1 MKKLFFLIPT
11 LEGGG
16 AEKVLVDLVNKL
28 DKQKYD
34 ITIKTLLYGG
44 VNERRLNP
52 NVNYYSIIRFKNKF
66 VRKVLFYFIC
76 FIMPSNIAYKMIV
89 RRHYDIEISYLQGIT
104 TKIMAAVSNKKAK
117 KIAFIHTDLSSNY
130 SLSKVYKTYNDCLN
144 SYKHFDT
151 VVFVSDKAKQGFEK
165 LIGNLPSSLVLK
177 NVVDVKSII
186 NLSHEIVNEVK
197 KESFLFVSVGR
208 LSNEKGYDRLLDAAS
223 RLNEENFSFDI
234 WIIGEGNEREK
245 LEKLISIK
253 NLHNVK
259 LLGFKDNPYKYMK
272 KADMFICSS
281 RVEGYSTVVS
291 EALILGIPVLTTDCA
306 GMDEIL
312 ENGRYG
318 LVVENTT
325 DGILAGMKKILSDS
339 QVFKKYSDLAIKRS
353 NYFTM
358 EKSIKEYE
366 RLFDDKE
373 IRKYQNINE

>member
-11 LEGGG
+11 LDGGG
-16 AEKVLVDLVNKL
+16 AEKVLVDLVNNL
-28 DKQKYD
+28 DKDKYE
-34 ITIKTLLYGG
+34 ITVKTLLSGG
-44 VNERRLNP
+44 VHKKRLNL
-52 NVNYYSIIRFKNKF
+52 NLTYLSVINLKNILLRKIIFYILCF
-66 VRKVLFYFIC
+66 VF
-76 FIMPSNIAYKMIV
+76 PSKLTYKIIV
-89 RRHYDIEISYLQGIT
+89 KEKYDVEVSYLEGVT
-104 TKIMAAVSNKKAK
+104 TKILAASNDKAM
-117 KIAFIHTDLSSNY
+117 KIAFVHTDFSTNY
-130 SLSKVYKTYNDCLN
+130 SLSKVYKTYDDCLN
-144 SYKHFDT
+144 SYKKFNR
-151 VVFVSDKAKQGFEK
+151 VVFVSEKSKLGFEQI
-165 LIGNLPSSLVLK
+165 IGQLSSSLVLK
-177 NVVDVKSII
+177 NVVDVNSII
-186 NLSHEIVNEVK
+186 SLSNERITEVE

-312 ENGRYG
+312 ESGQYG
-318 LVVENTT
+318 LVVENSTE
-325 DGILAGMKKILSDS
+325 GLSVGMKKILSDS
-339 QVFKKYSDLAIKRS
+339 QAFKRYSDLAAERS

-358 EKSIKEYE
+358 EKNIEEYE
-366 RLFDDKE
+366 KLFDDKE
-373 IRKYQNINE
+373 ISKH